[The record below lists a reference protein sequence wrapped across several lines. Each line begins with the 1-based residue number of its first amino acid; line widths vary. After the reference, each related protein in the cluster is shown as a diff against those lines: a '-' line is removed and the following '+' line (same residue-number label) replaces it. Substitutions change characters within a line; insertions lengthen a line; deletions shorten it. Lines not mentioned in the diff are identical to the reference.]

1 MTRPTRSAL
10 ALAALLTLSCSTPG
24 EADAAP
30 EMGTPAAV
38 LTNLVAMTLERHH
51 YTNQEIDDARSRKW
65 LDGYIDNLDPAKMF
79 FLQSD
84 VDGFQAR
91 WATQLDD
98 TVDEMP
104 ADLAPAFDIDRVFRQ
119 RVAERMETVQA
130 ILSTPQPLDGEDT
143 VQWDREDLP
152 FPADRADA
160 DALWEQRLK
169 GELMRYRLQDMDEA
183 ESRERLLKR
192 YNRFAGDLE
201 QEDSGDLLE
210 AWLGALSQTF
220 DPHSVWFKPARK
232 DDFDIEMRDSLEGI
246 GATLSPDGPYTVV
259 RSLVPGGPAFKG
271 EQLKPGDKIIG
282 VTQQD
287 GEHTDIIDMRL
298 DRVVK
303 LIRGPK
309 GTRVVLTVIPADATD
324 NTVTKDITI
333 VRDKVKVAEAEAKGE
348 IKELDGRKI
357 GVIDVPSFYQD
368 VGSRRRQSTVNSTAS
383 DMQEVLEGFKRDGVD
398 VVVVD
403 LRANGGGSLQQA
415 IEVTGLFIDQGPV
428 VQIRDQNGKVESLED
443 EVAGQ
448 VWDGPLVVLQSI
460 YSASASEIFAGAVQD
475 YGRGLVVGAQATHG
489 KGTVQQLVDMSPML
503 GGVAGPDAA
512 EQAGALKFTTD
523 QFYRVSGKSTQN
535 KGVLSDVV
543 IPTPSDG
550 LDVREA
556 DLDNALPY
564 HEIRPAPFEAMGL
577 DVDLAALQDASQ
589 ARVAASEDFQRMAEL
604 RQEREKREGKPVSL
618 NLAVRK
624 AELDELKKLE
634 DAANPDLE
642 PGAPPPPTEP
652 ATDGE
657 EAETERKD
665 PVLDEALAI
674 SVDFV
679 GALAR

>member
-1 MTRPTRSAL
+1 MTRPTRSAF

-30 EMGTPAAV
+30 EMGAPAAI

-51 YTNQEIDDARSRKW
+51 YTSQGIDDARSRKW
-65 LDGYIDNLDPAKMF
+65 LDGYIDNLDPARMF
-79 FLQSD
+79 FLESD
-84 VDGFQAR
+84 VQGFRAR

-98 TVDEMP
+98 TVKDMP
-104 ADLAPAFDIDRVFRQ
+104 ADLRPAFEMDKVFRE
-119 RVAERMETVQA
+119 RVAERMETVNTV
-130 ILSTPQPLDGEDT
+130 LTTPQPLDGDDSVVWNREDT
-143 VQWDREDLP
+143 PW
-152 FPADRADA
+152 PATRAEA
-160 DALWEQRLK
+160 DGLWERRLK
-169 GELMRYRLQDMDEA
+169 GELMRYRLTDMEEA
-183 ESRERLLKR
+183 EARERLLKR
-192 YNRFAGDLE
+192 YTRFAGDLE

-210 AWLGALSQTF
+210 GWLGALGQTF
-220 DPHSVWFKPARK
+220 DPHSIWFKPARK

-271 EQLKPGDKIIG
+271 GDLKPDDKIIG
-282 VTQQD
+282 VTQED

-309 GTRVVLTVIPADATD
+309 GTKVVLTVIPADAPD
-324 NTVTKDITI
+324 NTVTRDVTI
-333 VRDKVKVAEAEAKGE
+333 LRDKVKVAEAQAKGE
-348 IKELDGRKI
+348 IKEIGGTKI

-368 VGSRRRQSTVNSTAS
+368 VRGRGNRASAINSTAA
-383 DMQEVLEGFKRDGVD
+383 DMETILKGFHKDGVD

-428 VQIRDQNGKVESLED
+428 VQIRDRGGKVESLDD
-443 EVAGQ
+443 EVGGQ
-448 VWDGPLVVLQSI
+448 VWSGPLVVLQSI

-475 YGRGLVVGAQATHG
+475 YGRGLIVGAEATHG

-503 GGVAGPDAA
+503 GGVAGPAAA

-564 HEIRPAPFEAMGL
+564 HEIRPARYDAGGL
-577 DVDLAALQDASQ
+577 DVDLGALQDRSQ
-589 ARVAASEDFQRMAEL
+589 TRVSASEDFQRMGEL
-604 RQEREKREGKPVSL
+604 RAEREKRMGKPVSL
-618 NLAVRK
+618 NLETRE
-624 AELDELKKLE
+624 AEMAAFEKLE
-634 DAANPDLE
+634 EAADPGGVDTSPD
-642 PGAPPPPTEP
+642 APPEGEGDTEK
-652 ATDGE
+652 
-657 EAETERKD
+657 ERKD
-665 PVLDEALAI
+665 PVLEEALAI

-679 GALAR
+679 GATGR